1 MLVTKIA
8 GVGAEGRRQGSLVGK
23 NWPVVEGSIK
33 IMGEDFHHTMSCQR
47 LMESMLR
54 IDITP
59 MF

>member
-1 MLVTKIA
+1 MFVSKIA
-8 GVGAEGRRQGSLVGK
+8 AAGAEGRRKEGVGQ
-23 NWPVVEGSIK
+23 NWPVVEGGIK

-47 LMESMLR
+47 VMESMLR